1 MSAEADL
8 DRLRDHAAERET
20 LERRR
25 EDFARDRRQPTEKAE
40 PSDSDET
47 DSVPQRPV
55 RPRRAALGKAM
66 TLRALR
72 ERFGRHRGWRSPLMR
87 RILALNVLVLAVPI
101 LGLLH
106 LNQYRESL
114 MSIELEAMGTQARA
128 FAWSLGN
135 TAAVGGVDG
144 EERLFPDITRS
155 LMRVLLGD
163 SGLRARVFS
172 PDGELIAD
180 SFMLTGPGGQVQVVE
195 LPPPDDGSMT
205 GRLGRLYDHMLDW
218 LPGIG
223 SLPPYREAAVQKAA
237 DYEEVQQ
244 ALTGDDQ
251 GLARLDDNGRM
262 ILTLAVPVQRYRKV
276 LGALMISKDGD
287 EIEAGVRDRRRDVL
301 VVFGIALLVTVLL
314 SIYLAG
320 TIARPI
326 RRLALAASTVR
337 YGGRRKFEIPDFTR
351 RNDEIGEL
359 SGALR
364 EMTESLWNR
373 LDAIEHF
380 AADVSHEIKNPLT
393 SLRSAVETV
402 ARVEEPEQQRRLMSI
417 ILDDVQRL
425 DRLIT
430 DISDAS
436 RLDAELSRAE
446 GEAVDVCHL
455 LEALVEVHEAGREE
469 AGPQLE
475 PNLPAGRPLI
485 VQGLEGR
492 LGQVFRNLISNAVS
506 FSPPGGRIR
515 LSARREDEE
524 IVVSVEDEGP
534 GLPEDNLESVFERFY
549 SERPEGEKF
558 GTHSGLGLSISR
570 QIVEA
575 HKGSIFA
582 ENRSADGAG
591 KSGARFIVRLPVEP

>member
-1 MSAEADL
+1 M
-8 DRLRDHAAERET
+8 ERPVKP
-20 LERRR
+20 RRR
-25 EDFARDRRQPTEKAE
+25 
-40 PSDSDET
+40 
-47 DSVPQRPV
+47 
-55 RPRRAALGKAM
+55 ALGAAM
-66 TLRALR
+66 NLKALR

-106 LNQYRESL
+106 LNQYRQSL
-114 MSIELEAMGTQARA
+114 ITTALEAMRTQARA

-135 TAAVGGVDG
+135 TAAVGGIDE

-155 LMRVLLGD
+155 LMRVLLGGSD
-163 SGLRARVFS
+163 LRARVFGT
-172 PDGELIAD
+172 DGELIAD

-195 LPPPDDGSMT
+195 LPPPDDGSIT
-205 GRLGRLYDHMLDW
+205 GRLGELYDQLFDW
-218 LPGIG
+218 LAGAG
-223 SLPPYREAAVQKAA
+223 SFPPYREAALQKAT
-237 DYEEVQQ
+237 DYDEVVQ
-244 ALTGDDQ
+244 ALAGEDL
-251 GLARLDDNGRM
+251 GSVRLDDHDRLL
-262 ILTLAVPVQRYRKV
+262 LTMAVPVQRYRRV

-287 EIEAGVRDRRRDVL
+287 EIVRGVRDRRRDVL
-301 VVFGIALLVTVLL
+301 LVFGVSLLVSVAL

-337 YGGRRKFEIPDFTR
+337 YGRRRKFEIPDFTR
-351 RNDEIGEL
+351 RGDEIGDL

-373 LDAIEHF
+373 LDAIENF
-380 AADVSHEIKNPLT
+380 AADVAHEIKNPLT

-446 GEAVDVCHL
+446 AEPVDICKL
-455 LEALVEVHEAGREE
+455 LDALVEVHEAGRE
-469 AGPQLE
+469 ADRPALLLD
-475 PNLPAGRPLI
+475 LPRGRPLS

-506 FSPPGGRIR
+506 FSPPGGTIR
-515 LSARREDEE
+515 LSAWRDGDEV
-524 IVVSVEDEGP
+524 VVSVEDEGP
-534 GLPEDNLESVFERFY
+534 GLPEENLESVFERFY

-582 ENRSADGAG
+582 ENRSADGDG
-591 KSGARFIVRLPVEP
+591 KNGARFIVRLPVEG